1 MATCAKAT
9 SSDRPVVLAYWA
21 PGTFSE
27 RNDDFVRSWY
37 STQLCAMGEVPLV
50 KPSDGRIHIRFLW
63 LRTFHP
69 GIAVRVE
76 NDGNDTHLVAI
87 ELDGAGGY
95 APGAVGRRTERSL
108 SSAEWVSLQEEIADS
123 KFWRRSTS
131 KEILGL
137 DGAEWIVEIAEHN
150 RYHVITRWNGG
161 TIEQLGRHL
170 LTLSQLEPDPIY

>member
-9 SSDRPVVLAYWA
+9 SSDRPVIPAYWA

-87 ELDGAGGY
+87 ELGGAGGY